1 MDIGTRIDY
10 VRVDTHRD
18 NQSMQNAILNYGF
31 VECGNIYV
39 RGGAERI
46 AYDYSLEL

>member
-18 NQSMQNAILNYGF
+18 NQSMHIIWNMMIRDQEEFAPLAKVSG
-31 VECGNIYV
+31 
-39 RGGAERI
+39 
-46 AYDYSLEL
+46 DKK

>member
-18 NQSMQNAILNYGF
+18 NQSMHIIWNMMIRDQEDL
-31 VECGNIYV
+31 
-39 RGGAERI
+39 RHLRK
-46 AYDYSLEL
+46 